1 MINKYKIDTDIY
13 SIDAIN
19 ESIEDF
25 NDIAV
30 IEYNNGYIQF
40 ESEDESEGEILFGE
54 FMNYVIWIIN
64 Q

>member
-30 IEYNNGYIQF
+30 IEYNNGYILF